1 MDSRTALPQ
10 YHMQSDA
17 STLLEKMFEFHDFN
31 SSTGFLAV
39 VYTPTFTL
47 MYAVHVRV
55 YTQTYAWQLGGH
67 KGIVFP

>member
-1 MDSRTALPQ
+1 
-10 YHMQSDA
+10 
-17 STLLEKMFEFHDFN
+17 MFEFHDFN

-55 YTQTYAWQLGGH
+55 YTQTYAWTAANTH
-67 KGIVFP
+67 VFLATHTLIP